1 MKNFKHSQCRLPDSL
16 TAVLKNSE
24 LVIHAETHKKKQ
36 KIFSSK
42 KTSPS
47 KETQQL
53 LSFQIDEINKL
64 KREKLSLEGRVIDLE
79 SQLKRLSALP
89 VVLKEKEKTISKL
102 RSCIKKGRGGSF
114 KKKLSVSLRSTP
126 KVRAESMS
134 GDQGPL
140 STRHHTSRTHASLPM
155 SNRNSQNGF
164 CPSTLHDILVKTENI
179 LTGWEKK
186 CGRGCKIIN

>member
-1 MKNFKHSQCRLPDSL
+1 MKNFKHAQCRLPDSL

-36 KIFSSK
+36 KTLSSK

-64 KREKLSLEGRVIDLE
+64 KREKLSLEGRVLDLE

-102 RSCIKKGRGGSF
+102 KSCIRKGRGGSF
-114 KKKLSVSLRSTP
+114 KKKLSESLRSTP
-126 KVRAESMS
+126 KVRAESL
-134 GDQGPL
+134 GGEQGML
-140 STRHHTSRTHASLPM
+140 STRHQTSRTHASLPM

-164 CPSTLHDILVKTENI
+164 CPNTLHDILVKTENI

-186 CGRGCKIIN
+186 LGKGCKFIN